1 MIHFLIN
8 LKIFRTFRYKL
19 YRDTWR
25 NIRDLSRSG
34 LIGEIRKLIYEIH
47 KTEIYDRPIS
57 KNIWNNK
64 KFPNHQLFLKQFF
77 VQSLGYQKIKTMMIY
92 FILKKKTKL
101 IFPLPNLWQKK
112 IEENIKLNLKTSH
125 FLCSSLYGSFLLY
138 SIIKSFIK
146 SLNLFFLIIK
156 KKFFKEY
163 LSRKDEDYI
172 IIPNFPMS
180 KSRIDQSM
188 SEYNLINWLKK
199 KEGDKIFIFTDSKSK
214 KIKSYN
220 DIIVTKSI
228 NDIFLESLNLTNFI
242 LDFFKYLLFFL
253 IEILLLR
260 YGSLLLMDEFFQYL
274 VLKNSN
280 TKKVKFLFV
289 WENNIK
295 RPLWSYETNEDP
307 EIINL
312 SNFNELR
319 NNKENKLSFDF
330 EGYFIS
336 NWDKYNVWT
345 KHCKNFLNERLTNNP
360 KINVV
365 GPIFSYDLGLKL
377 ELPKSNIISIFG
389 YETHKWS
396 CGISTIAE
404 YQNKDLFLIYKFYA
418 DVLDIIKGKNIFL
431 AIKRKKEFNQSL
443 EKKYIKNIFEK
454 LKMHQQV
461 IYVNPKISPYR
472 LIENTDCTIS
482 MPFTSTSVAAKFLN
496 KNSIYY
502 DPINQI
508 NIDDPSR
515 CDVEVINDKTML
527 SKWISEQFDINKS

>member
-1 MIHFLIN
+1 MIYFIIN

-25 NIRDLSRSG
+25 NIRNLSRSG
-34 LIGEIRKLIYEIH
+34 LINEIRKLLYEIH
-47 KTEIYDRPIS
+47 KTEVYSKPIS
-57 KNIWNNK
+57 KYIWINK
-64 KFPNHQLFLKQFF
+64 KFPNHKLFLKQLF

-101 IFPLPNLWQKK
+101 IFPLPRLWQKK
-112 IEENIKLNLKTSH
+112 IEENSELNLKTSH
-125 FLCSSLYGSFLLY
+125 FFCSSLYGLFLFY
-138 SIIKSFIK
+138 SILK
-146 SLNLFFLIIK
+146 SLSKSLFLFFLITK
-156 KKFFKEY
+156 KKLFKEY
-163 LSRKDEDYI
+163 LFRNNEDCVV
-172 IIPNFPMS
+172 IPNFPMS
-180 KSRIDQSM
+180 KSRVDQSM

-199 KEGDKIFIFTDSKSK
+199 KEGNKTFIFTDSNSK

-220 DIIVTKSI
+220 HIIVTESI
-228 NDIFLESLNLTNFI
+228 NDIFLKDLNLKNFI
-242 LDFFKYLLFFL
+242 SDFFKYLLFFL

-280 TKKVKFLFV
+280 TKKIKFLFV

-295 RPLWSYETNEDP
+295 RPLWSYETDEDP

-319 NNKENKLSFDF
+319 NNKENNLSYDF

-345 KHCKNFLNERLTNNP
+345 EQCKKFLNQRLKNNP

-377 ELPKSNIISIFG
+377 ELPKTKIISIFG

-404 YQNKDLFLIYKFYA
+404 YQNKDLFLIHKFYS
-418 DVLDIIKGKNIFL
+418 DVLDAIEGNDILL
-431 AIKRKKEFNQSL
+431 AIKRKKEFNQTL

-454 LKMHQQV
+454 LKMHPQV

-482 MPFTSTSVAAKFLN
+482 MPFTSTSVAAKFMN

-508 NIDDPSR
+508 NVDDPSR
-515 CDVEVINDKTML
+515 CDVEVIKDKIKLTQ
-527 SKWISEQFDINKS
+527 WINLQFNLNNN

>member
-1 MIHFLIN
+1 MI
-8 LKIFRTFRYKL
+8 
-19 YRDTWR
+19 
-25 NIRDLSRSG
+25 
-34 LIGEIRKLIYEIH
+34 
-47 KTEIYDRPIS
+47 
-57 KNIWNNK
+57 
-64 KFPNHQLFLKQFF
+64 
-77 VQSLGYQKIKTMMIY
+77 IY

-101 IFPLPNLWQKK
+101 IFPLPIVWQKK
-112 IEENIKLNLKTSH
+112 IEENTELNLKTNR
-125 FLCSSLYGSFLLY
+125 FICSSLYGLFLLY
-138 SIIKSFIK
+138 SIVKNLFKSMH
-146 SLNLFFLIIK
+146 LFFLIIK
-156 KKFFKEY
+156 KKLFKQY
-163 LSRKDEDYI
+163 LLRSNKDNDCI
-172 IIPNFPMS
+172 IIPNFQMS
-180 KSRIDQSM
+180 KSSIDQSM

-199 KEGDKIFIFTDSKSK
+199 KEGNKTFIFTDPNSK

-220 DIIVTKSI
+220 QIIVTESI
-228 NDIFLESLNLTNFI
+228 NDIFLEDINLKNFI
-242 LDFFKYLLFFL
+242 LDYFKYLILFIF
-253 IEILLLR
+253 EILLLR
-260 YGSLLLMDEFFQYL
+260 YGSLLLIDEFFQYL

-280 TKKVKFLFV
+280 TKKKKFLFI

-295 RPLWSYETNEDP
+295 RPLWSYETEQEP

-319 NNKENKLSFDF
+319 NNKENNLSYDF

-336 NWDKYNVWT
+336 NWDRYNVWT
-345 KHCKNFLNERLTNNP
+345 EQCKNFLNLRLKNKP

-377 ELPKSNIISIFG
+377 ELPKKKIISIFG

-404 YQNKDLFLIYKFYA
+404 YQNKDLLLIQKFYL
-418 DVLDIIKGKNIFL
+418 DVLDAIKGNDIIL
-431 AIKRKKEFNQSL
+431 AIKRKKEFSQTL

-454 LKMHQQV
+454 LKMHPQV

-482 MPFTSTSVAAKFLN
+482 MPFTSTSVAAHFLN

-508 NIDDPSR
+508 NLDDPSK
-515 CDVEVINDKTML
+515 CDVEVINDKRKL
-527 SKWISEQFDINKS
+527 SQWINQQFS